1 MQRQTIRR
9 QLNTVAAV
17 VILSFIA
24 VGILTAHFLTE
35 ILISKNVEYTQYT
48 TDKYAQEVRY
58 IHNKAQAVMNFLQY
72 STEIHTYFEQ
82 EQTPMNTLFTAIWL
96 NFSQAYI

>member
-17 VILSFIA
+17 VVLSFVV

-35 ILISKNVEYTQYT
+35 ILISKNAEYTQYT

-72 STEIHTYFEQ
+72 S
-82 EQTPMNTLFTAIWL
+82 A
-96 NFSQAYI
+96 